1 VRLESLDG
9 SALGGPPA
17 RWVGAVLCRDVLGED
32 GRPALLKGHRL
43 ERADALTLE
52 AAHPDELHLLW
63 LDAGDVDE
71 DTAAMRIARAVAG
84 EHVEV
89 HRPVESQVRLSAAVR
104 GLLRVDAATLH
115 ALNAVD
121 GVTVFALPDG
131 VPVDAGKTLA
141 GVKITPLAMP
151 GEVLADAESRAM
163 ASGSALMA
171 VRPFLPLRVAVV
183 VRERLSEGERERFE
197 RSLRGKVTWFGGDV
211 EAIRYVSGDPAAT
224 RDALEESAERADIA
238 LAVGVASVDPLDVTW
253 RGVVD
258 AGARVIRRGL
268 PVHPGSSYWVVE
280 LHGSPV
286 IGVAS
291 CGMFSRR
298 TALDLLLT
306 RCFAGEPLDAGYLAG
321 LGHGGLLAAE
331 MAWRFPRYDVATEAG
346 DD

>member
-1 VRLESLDG
+1 MRLEALDG
-9 SALGGPPA
+9 AAVGGPPA
-17 RWVGAVLCRDVLGED
+17 RWVGAVLCRDVLGPD
-32 GRPALLKGHRL
+32 SRPALLKGHRL

-52 AAHPDELHLLW
+52 AAQPDELHLAW
-63 LDAGDVDE
+63 LEPGDVDE

-84 EHVEV
+84 DHVEV
-89 HRPVESQVRLSAAVR
+89 HRPVESQVRLSASAR
-104 GLLRVDAATLH
+104 GLLHVDAAALQ

-141 GVKITPLAMP
+141 GVKITPLAIAGDLLDSALP
-151 GEVLADAESRAM
+151 AE
-163 ASGSALMA
+163 ALMA
-171 VRPFLPLRVAVV
+171 VRAFLPLRVAVV

-197 RSLRGKVTWFGGDV
+197 RSLRSKVTWFGGDV
-211 EAIRYVSGDPAAT
+211 EAIRYVSSDPAAT
-224 RDALEESAERADIA
+224 RAALEESAQRADIA

-253 RGVVD
+253 RSVVD
-258 AGARVIRRGL
+258 AGARVVRRGL

-306 RCFAGEPLDAGYLAG
+306 RCFAGEPLDPTYLAS

-331 MAWRFPRYDVATEAG
+331 MAWRFPRYDALGEAPE
-346 DD
+346 D

>member
-1 VRLESLDG
+1 VRLEALDG
-9 SALGGPPA
+9 AAVGGPPA
-17 RWVGAVLCRDVLGED
+17 RWVGAVLCRDVLGPD
-32 GRPALLKGHRL
+32 GRPVLLKGHRL

-52 AAHPDELHLLW
+52 AAQPDELHLLW
-63 LDAGDVDE
+63 LDPGDVDE

-89 HRPVESQVRLSAAVR
+89 HRPVESQVRLSAAAR
-104 GLLRVDAATLH
+104 GLLRVDPVALH

-121 GVTVFALPDG
+121 GITVFALPDG

-141 GVKITPLAMP
+141 GVKITPLAID
-151 GEVLADAESRAM
+151 GSVLDAALRGAASPLMNVRA
-163 ASGSALMA
+163 
-171 VRPFLPLRVAVV
+171 FLPLRVAVV

-197 RSLRGKVTWFGGDV
+197 RSLRSKVTWFGGEV
-211 EAIRYVSGDPAAT
+211 EGIRYVSGDAGAT
-224 RDALEESAERADIA
+224 RSALEESAQHSDIA

-253 RGVVD
+253 RSVVD
-258 AGARVIRRGL
+258 AGARVVRRGL

-306 RCFAGEPLDAGYLAG
+306 RCFAGESLDTDYLAS
-321 LGHGGLLAAE
+321 LGHGGLLASE
-331 MAWRFPRYDVATEAG
+331 MAWRFPRYDALGESVS

>member
-1 VRLESLDG
+1 VRLEALDG
-9 SALGGPPA
+9 AAVTGPPA
-17 RWVGAVLCRDVLGED
+17 RWVGAVLCRDVLDAEAK
-32 GRPALLKGHRL
+32 PLLLKGHRL

-52 AAHPDELHLLW
+52 AARAEELHLLW
-63 LDAGDVDE
+63 LEPDDVDE

-89 HRPVESQVRLSAAVR
+89 HSPVESQVRLSSAAR
-104 GLLRVDAATLH
+104 GLLHVDAARLH
-115 ALNAVD
+115 ALNAGGD
-121 GVTVFALPDG
+121 ITVFALPDG

-141 GVKITPLAMP
+141 GVKITPLAIA
-151 GEVLADAESRAM
+151 ADALDTAM
-163 ASGSALMA
+163 AQAGTSLLT
-171 VRPFLPLRVAVV
+171 VRAFLPLRVAVV

-197 RSLRGKVTWFGGDV
+197 RSLRSKVAWFGGGV
-211 EAIRYVSGDPAAT
+211 EAIRYVSSDPRAT
-224 RDALEESAERADIA
+224 RAALEESAQHADIA

-253 RGVVD
+253 RSVLD
-258 AGARVIRRGL
+258 AGARVVRRGL

-306 RCFAGEPLDAGYLAG
+306 RCFAGESLDSDFLAS

-331 MAWRFPRYDVATEAG
+331 MAWRFPRYDASGEAPE
-346 DD
+346 D